1 MIIEKYIIYFWQG
14 KLKLWQSFWLVGGLV
29 GIIIGQILIFLK
41 EFIFSNYAQN
51 PNDFPIGIKLLILMW
66 IIYSTVGIWRSSEN
80 YKGYYFWKIST
91 KIRREICR
99 NPGKIRKFKNEYY
112 TTNMNA

>member
-1 MIIEKYIIYFWQG
+1 MIIEKYIIHFWQG

-51 PNDFPIGIKLLILMW
+51 PNDFPIGIKLLILVW
-66 IIYSTVGIWRSSEN
+66 IFYSTVGIWRSSEN

-91 KIRREICR
+91 KIYIIINAISSFLLLFFFSFSEI
-99 NPGKIRKFKNEYY
+99 NNF
-112 TTNMNA
+112 